1 MIQVRYIFY
10 YGCHSPVD
18 FLLGQTVMGLL
29 GSVLLPCTS
38 ETFIKTEVE
47 KALSALAEMLIRGG
61 YGVL

>member
-1 MIQVRYIFY
+1 
-10 YGCHSPVD
+10 
-18 FLLGQTVMGLL
+18 MGLL

>member
-1 MIQVRYIFY
+1 
-10 YGCHSPVD
+10 
-18 FLLGQTVMGLL
+18 MGLL

-47 KALSALAEMLIRGG
+47 KALSALAEMRSWVLIRGG